1 MFSIKSFACCR
12 LFCAM
17 NLMSM
22 AALLLV
28 SPHVTARVIDNTSE
42 TIGSGN
48 SEDRY
53 QLQNGATLTAI
64 DARTFDI
71 RVRSGSTLTLDRSHV
86 TGDGFDDGV
95 GVSGGTANITAS
107 QINGGT
113 NATGLSVGDGPDGT
127 TSSKVTVL
135 DSTITGGRNGGLVN
149 GRSQLNLERSSLAG
163 TNPEG
168 AGLLMSSGNATAS
181 SSSITGGKNGVW
193 IAVNPGISAPSTL
206 ILDNQSSVIGQN
218 GSAILVDGFNVS
230 TPSANIEVR
239 NKSTLEGSNG
249 TLLEV
254 NGGGSANLLVSN
266 SSLVGNVIVEAG
278 SVGTVQLENAATLT
292 GRLDNLEQL
301 TINSDA
307 TWVMVGDGDIAR
319 LSMDGGA
326 IKLGDPSEFYT
337 LSVGSL
343 SGNGTF
349 IMDADFGTGNVDF
362 LDVTGTATGDHRLLI
377 GSSGTDPTATSSLH
391 VVHAG
396 SGDARFS
403 LLGGAVDL
411 GAFSY
416 DLIQRDSNNW
426 YLDTTTRVV
435 SPGTRSVLA
444 LFNTAPT
451 VWYGELSTL
460 RSRMGEVR
468 MDEGKAGGWVR
479 AYGNRFDVSASAGV
493 SYRQTQQGLSFGAD
507 APLPIGDG
515 QWLVG
520 LLGGYSKSDLDLG
533 RGTDGTVDSYYVGA
547 YTTWLDRENGYYL
560 DGVLKFNRF
569 QNKSDVQLSDGKKTK
584 GNYDNNGIGASL
596 EFGRHITL
604 DDGYF
609 VEPYTQLSGL
619 IVEGKDYDLDNG
631 LSAEGDRTRSL
642 LGKVGATVGRNFN
655 LSADTVVQ
663 PYIRAAYA
671 HEFAKNNQV
680 KVNQNSFN
688 NDLSGSRGELGAGV
702 AMTVTDK
709 VSIHVDL
716 DYSNGDKIEQP
727 WGANVGVRYSW

>member
-1 MFSIKSFACCR
+1 
-12 LFCAM
+12 
-17 NLMSM
+17 M

-28 SPHVTARVIDNTSE
+28 SPQVMARVIDNANE

-48 SEDRY
+48 SADRY
-53 QLQNGATLTAI
+53 HLQNGATLTAT
-64 DARTFDI
+64 DAHTFDI
-71 RVRSGSTLTLDRSHV
+71 QVRSGSTLYLDRGHV
-86 TGDGFDDGV
+86 TGSGFDDGV
-95 GVSGGTANITAS
+95 GVSGSTAKITAS
-107 QINGGT
+107 LINAGT
-113 NATGLSVGDGPDGT
+113 NASGLSVGDGVGGT
-127 TSSKVTVL
+127 VSKVSVL

-149 GRSQLNLERSSLAG
+149 GRSQLDLERSSLTG
-163 TNPEG
+163 TNPDG
-168 AGLLMSSGNATAS
+168 YGLLMSSGNATAS
-181 SSSITGGKNGVW
+181 DKSSITGGKNGVL
-193 IAVNPGISAPSTL
+193 ILFNTGISAPSTL
-206 ILDNQSSVIGQN
+206 VLDDQSSVIGQN
-218 GSAILVDGFNVS
+218 GSAILVDGFNIS

-239 NKSTLEGSNG
+239 NNSTLEGSNG

-254 NGGGSANLLVSN
+254 KGGGSANLLVNN
-266 SSLVGNVIVEAG
+266 SVLTGNVMVEAG
-278 SVGTVQLENAATLT
+278 SAGTVQLENSATLT
-292 GRLDNLEQL
+292 GRLDNVEHL
-301 TINSDA
+301 TVNSDA

-337 LSVGSL
+337 LSMGTL

-349 IMDADFGTGNVDF
+349 IMDADFSTGNVDF
-362 LDVTGTATGDHRLLI
+362 LDVTGTATGNHRLLI
-377 GSSGTDPTATSSLH
+377 GSSGADPTATSSLH

-396 SGDARFS
+396 SGDASFS

-468 MDEGKAGGWVR
+468 MNEGKAGGWMR

-507 APLPIGDG
+507 APLPVGDG

-533 RGTDGTVDSYYVGA
+533 RGTDGTVNSYYVGA
-547 YTTWLDRENGYYL
+547 YTTWLDRQSGYYV

-584 GNYDNNGIGASL
+584 GSYDNNGVGASL

-609 VEPYTQLSGL
+609 VEPYTQLSGV
-619 IVEGKDYDLDNG
+619 IVQGQDYDLDNG

-642 LGKVGATVGRNFN
+642 LGKIGATVGRNFD
-655 LSADTVVQ
+655 LGAGTVVQ

-680 KVNQNSFN
+680 KVNRNTFN

-716 DYSNGDKIEQP
+716 DYSNGDKLEQP